1 MAGQTMSMRIS
12 EEVQELFK
20 SATQASGLKQEEF
33 LVALL
38 TSYSRHA
45 ESEEITSMT
54 QEKAQVRAGLE
65 RVRILVEAVI
75 DRAGDESRQ
84 AHEEIRV
91 KSDAFNARLDDLQ
104 EEIKRKG
111 EAINLLS
118 SENSRLKE
126 NQESR
131 SMLKQAFDEK
141 LASAN
146 QQIESL
152 KGRIED
158 LEKVVEDKDRLEKKV
173 AECENTMRGMEL
185 DHQKEINKIMEAEKE
200 KLQAFVL
207 EYSKMQGEKK

>member
-1 MAGQTMSMRIS
+1 MANQTMSMRIS

-38 TSYSRHA
+38 TSYSKHA
-45 ESEEITSMT
+45 ENEEVSSIT

-84 AHEEIRV
+84 AQEEVRV
-91 KSDAFNARLDDLQ
+91 KSDAFNARMEDLQ

-146 QQIESL
+146 QEIESL
-152 KGRIED
+152 KDRIED
-158 LEKVVEDKDRLEKKV
+158 LEKVVEDKDRLEKKIV
-173 AECENTMRGMEL
+173 EYEDSMRGMEL

-200 KLQAFVL
+200 KLQAFIL
-207 EYSKMQGEKK
+207 EYSKAQSEKK